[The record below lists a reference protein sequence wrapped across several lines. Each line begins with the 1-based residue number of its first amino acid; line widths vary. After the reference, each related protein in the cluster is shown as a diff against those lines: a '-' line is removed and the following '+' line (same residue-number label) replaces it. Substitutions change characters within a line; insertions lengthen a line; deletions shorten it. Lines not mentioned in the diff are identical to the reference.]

1 MSTAEFYDDLAEY
14 YDLIYADWGDSMLRQ
29 GQAIVQILR
38 DHLPERGE
46 ERLGLLDVAAG
57 IGTQAL
63 PLAQLGHRVTARDLS
78 AGAINR
84 LSREAR
90 ERDLSI
96 DAAAADM
103 LGVSETVDCRFDSVL
118 CMDNSLPH
126 LLTDSEI
133 SAALS
138 QFRELLVPGG
148 LLLLSV
154 RDYAKVD
161 RSPKSTHLYGERRRG
176 SRKFRLGQTWE
187 WLDPSHYRTTFL
199 IEEAREGGWEKVC
212 ETHSTYYAIAI
223 PRLLE
228 LMEAAGF
235 VSGGQSDS
243 SFFQPVLAGPS
254 RSGGWITWSC
264 FTCVLPSSILS
275 QNLVSP

>member
-1 MSTAEFYDDLAEY
+1 MSTGQFYNDLAEY
-14 YDLIYADWGDSMLRQ
+14 YDLIYSDWGDSMLRQ
-29 GQAIVQILR
+29 GQAIAQMLR
-38 DHLPERGE
+38 DHLPEGAG
-46 ERLGLLDVAAG
+46 ERLRLLDVAAG

-84 LSREAR
+84 LLREAQD
-90 ERDLSI
+90 RDLSI

-103 LGVSETVDCRFDSVL
+103 LRVAETVDCCFHSVL

-138 QFRELLVPGG
+138 QFHELLVPGG

-161 RSPKSTHLYGERRRG
+161 RTPESTHLYGERHHG
-176 SRKFRLGQTWE
+176 TRKFRLGQTWD

-199 IEEAREGGWEKVC
+199 VEEFREGGWEKVC
-212 ETHSTYYAIAI
+212 ETHSTYYAISI
-223 PRLLE
+223 TRLLE

-235 VSGGQSDS
+235 VSCGQSDS
-243 SFFQPVLAGPS
+243 SFFQPVLTGRVAG
-254 RSGGWITWSC
+254 
-264 FTCVLPSSILS
+264 
-275 QNLVSP
+275 

>member
-1 MSTAEFYDDLAEY
+1 MSAAEFYDDLTEY

-29 GQAIVQILR
+29 GHAIAQILWE
-38 DHLPERGE
+38 HFPERAK
-46 ERLGLLDVAAG
+46 ERLRLLDVAAG

-84 LSREAR
+84 LSREAQD
-90 ERDLSI
+90 RDLSI
-96 DAAAADM
+96 DAAAANM
-103 LGVSETVDCRFDSVL
+103 LRVSETVDCCFDSVL

-126 LLTDSEI
+126 LLSDSEI
-133 SAALS
+133 SAALN
-138 QFRELLVPGG
+138 QFHELLVPGG
-148 LLLLSV
+148 LLILSV

-176 SRKFRLGQTWE
+176 TKKFRLGQAWE

-199 IEEAREGGWEKVC
+199 VEEFGEGGWEKVC
-212 ETHSTYYAIAI
+212 ETHSTYYAISI

-235 VSGGQSDS
+235 VSCGQSDS
-243 SFFQPVLAGPS
+243 SFFQPVLTGRAAG
-254 RSGGWITWSC
+254 
-264 FTCVLPSSILS
+264 
-275 QNLVSP
+275 